1 MFQLSPNEIK
11 FIIENEVCR
20 LATSFRDKPHVV
32 PVSYIY
38 KDNFFYVSTDYNTK
52 KLFNIEKNPKVSLT
66 VDIYKPSLN
75 KGITVNGIVRI
86 IENGQLYDRIYM
98 LYYDKFEWVRS
109 NPWKE
114 GESPFLEIKP
124 CTKASWGIN

>member
-38 KDNFFYVSTDYNTK
+38 EDSFFYVSTDYNTK

-86 IENGQLYDRIYM
+86 IENGQLYDRIYL

-114 GESPFLEIKP
+114 GEAPFLEIEP

>member
-38 KDNFFYVSTDYNTK
+38 EDSFFYVSTDYNTK

-86 IENGQLYDRIYM
+86 IENGQLYDRIYL

-109 NPWKE
+109 DPWKE
-114 GESPFLEIKP
+114 GEAPFLEIKP
-124 CTKASWGIN
+124 SAKASWGIN

>member
-1 MFQLSPNEIK
+1 MFRLSPNEIE

-38 KDNFFYVSTDYNTK
+38 EDSFFYVSTDYNTK

-66 VDIYKPSLN
+66 VDIYNPSLN
-75 KGITVNGIVRI
+75 KGITVNGIARI
-86 IENGQLYDRIYM
+86 IENGQLYDRIYL

-114 GESPFLEIKP
+114 GEAPFLEIKP

>member
-38 KDNFFYVSTDYNTK
+38 EDNFFYVSTDYNTK

-75 KGITVNGIVRI
+75 RGISVNGIVRI
-86 IENGQLYDRIYM
+86 IENGRLYNRIY
-98 LYYDKFEWVRS
+98 LHYYDKFEWVRS

-114 GESPFLEIKP
+114 GEAPFLEIEP

>member
-1 MFQLSPNEIK
+1 MFQLSPNEIE

-38 KDNFFYVSTDYNTK
+38 EDNFFYVSTDYNTK

-75 KGITVNGIVRI
+75 RGISVNGIVRI
-86 IENGQLYDRIYM
+86 IENGRLYNRIYL

-114 GESPFLEIKP
+114 GEAPFLEIKP

>member
-1 MFQLSPNEIK
+1 MFQLSPNEIE

-38 KDNFFYVSTDYNTK
+38 EDNFFYVSTDYNTK

-66 VDIYKPSLN
+66 VDINNPSLN

-86 IENGQLYDRIYM
+86 IENGQLYDRIYL

-109 NPWKE
+109 DPWKE
-114 GESPFLEIKP
+114 WEAPFLEIKP
-124 CTKASWGIN
+124 YTKASWGIN

>member
-52 KLFNIEKNPKVSLT
+52 KLFNIKRNSNVSLT
-66 VDIYKPSLN
+66 IDNYKPKFN
-75 KGITVNGIVRI
+75 KGITINGIARI
-86 IENGQLYDRIYM
+86 IEKGQIYNNVY
-98 LYYDKFEWVRS
+98 LLFYRKFEWVRDD
-109 NPWKE
+109 PWNE
-114 GESPFLEIKP
+114 GEAPFLAVKP
-124 CTKASWGIN
+124 TTKVSWGIH